1 LEDNMQINS
10 FSVHACG
17 NGKVLTYHH
26 NADVFQF
33 FGPFYSLPSFGEIR
47 VTDKYKKTFNDMAV
61 EKEPNT
67 NFYTYNVKGAVIKDF
82 CFSEAP
88 VFVRDIEGDDIV
100 HTISVHDYVMVKD
113 VSFKYGKSDVKVFEL
128 KIISGTYIYFSYP
141 LVGHMYA
148 SIVISNANGENITFD
163 GRNIYLEGGG
173 RIAFVAG
180 GHYPDTVEETKKYF
194 ELNVEDE
201 KKKAR
206 DRYAEYFNNLPDF
219 ESMIPLDMPMRDTL
233 LKAIESNVINIK
245 TQQHEE
251 GGVIAGY
258 PYHLGYVRDQYGVV
272 RGMLKL
278 GMKEEALGV
287 LYFFLNEFKREG
299 RINNAHGM
307 GLRGVMHIHEN
318 DDVEITGYIVL
329 MFFDYLGFV
338 EDEGER
344 RRLFDE
350 FLPLLKW
357 ALEAQISQVVNGM
370 LPFNGDE
377 TYIAGGILPRNAIFD
392 GSSEATLMFIDSA
405 LKFMNEVKRLGIDF
419 DVSHIKEK
427 VDECRKLYARNFFV
441 DGKLITN
448 NPDRITDDE
457 KPMYRHGVCE
467 GYCGYFGWIEKS
479 KEALYL
485 CVDCLEKEVLGER
498 EFRNHK
504 KVHKLKSVLLLPIFI
519 NSTVITIND
528 IMNEI
533 YEISLKYLETG
544 RIPSA
549 SGMDRNL
556 GYDFGF
562 LLGSLNEVMKVIDK
576 EDERFDVFLRAIMR
590 IYEDTLNLV
599 DRTYT
604 WCEYYNDLKSS
615 GTQYRPWESA
625 INIKALIEF
634 AENFNIIKEY
644 IEK

>member
-1 LEDNMQINS
+1 MQENS

-47 VTDKYKKTFNDMAV
+47 VTDNNKNPFNDIAI

-67 NFYTYNVKGAVIKDF
+67 NFYTYNVNGARINDF
-82 CFSEAP
+82 CFCESP
-88 VFVRDIEGDDIV
+88 VFAREIEGKDIV
-100 HTISVHDYVMVKD
+100 HTISVHDYVTVKD
-113 VSFKYGKSDVKVFEL
+113 VSFRYGRSDVKVFEL

-141 LVGHMYA
+141 LFDHMYA
-148 SIVISNANGENITFD
+148 SIVISNARDENVSFD
-163 GRNIYLEGGG
+163 GRTICLNGSG

-180 GHYPDTVEETKKYF
+180 GRYPDTVEETKKYF
-194 ELNVEDE
+194 EMNVEEE

-206 DRYAEYFNNLPDF
+206 ERYTEYFKKLPDF
-219 ESMIPLDMPMRDTL
+219 DSLIPQDLPMRETL
-233 LKAIESNVINIK
+233 LKAIEANVINIK

-258 PYHLGYVRDQYGVV
+258 PYHLCYVRDNYGVV

-278 GMKEEALGV
+278 GMKKEALSV
-287 LYFFLNEFKREG
+287 LCFFLNEFKREG

-307 GLRGVMHIHEN
+307 GIRGVKHIHEN

-329 MFFDYLGFV
+329 MFFDYLAHV
-338 EDEGER
+338 QDEAER

-357 ALEAQISQVVNGM
+357 ALDAQINQIVKGM

-405 LKFMNEVKRLGIDF
+405 KRFTEEVKRLGIDF
-419 DVSHIKEK
+419 DVQYIEK
-427 VDECRKLYARNFFV
+427 KMEECRKLYAGNFIV
-441 DGKLITN
+441 DGKFITN
-448 NPDRITDDE
+448 NPDRMTDDE

-467 GYCGYFGWIEKS
+467 GYCGYFGWVEKS

-485 CVDCLEKEVLGER
+485 CVDCLEKEVLEER
-498 EFRNHK
+498 EFKNHK
-504 KVHKLKSVLLLPIFI
+504 KVHKLKSVLLLPVFI

-528 IMNEI
+528 IMDEI
-533 YEISLKYLETG
+533 YEISLEYLETR

-562 LLGSLNEVMKVIDK
+562 LLGSLNEVLKVVDK

-604 WCEYYNDLKSS
+604 WCEYYNDLKCS

-625 INIKALIEF
+625 INNKALIEF
-634 AENFNIIKEY
+634 AENYNNIKEY
-644 IEK
+644 VKK

>member
-1 LEDNMQINS
+1 MQNNS

-33 FGPFYSLPSFGEIR
+33 FGPYYSLPSFGEIR
-47 VTDKYKKTFNDMAV
+47 VTDGCKNPFNDIAID
-61 EKEPNT
+61 KEPCT
-67 NFYTYNVKGAVIKDF
+67 NFYTYNVNGNTIKDF
-82 CFSEAP
+82 CFSGSP
-88 VFVRDIEGDDIV
+88 VFVRDIEGKDIV
-100 HTISVHDYVMVKD
+100 HTINVPDYVRVKD
-113 VSFKYGKSDVKVFEL
+113 VSFRYGRSGVKVFEL
-128 KIISGTYIYFSYP
+128 KIVSGTYIYFSYP
-141 LVGHMYA
+141 LAGHMYA
-148 SIVISNANGENITFD
+148 SIVISDAGEDCVSFD
-163 GRNIYLEGGG
+163 ERSIVLEGAG

-194 ELNVEDE
+194 EKNVDDE
-201 KKKAR
+201 KKKAKKKFI
-206 DRYAEYFNNLPDF
+206 EYFRSLPDF
-219 ESMIPLDMPMRDTL
+219 ESMIPQDIPLRDEL
-233 LKAIESNVINIK
+233 LKAIEANVINIK

-278 GMKEEALGV
+278 GMKKEALGI

-307 GLRGVMHIHEN
+307 GLRSVKHIHEN

-329 MFFDYLGFV
+329 MFFDYLENV
-338 EDEGER
+338 EDESER
-344 RRLFDE
+344 KRLFNE
-350 FLPLLKW
+350 FMPLLKW
-357 ALEAQISQVVNGM
+357 AMDAQIRQMKNGM

-377 TYIAGGILPRNAIFD
+377 TYIAGGILPRNAIYD

-405 LKFMNEVKRLGIDF
+405 LKFMEEVKREGIDF
-419 DVSHIKEK
+419 DATYIKEK
-427 VDECRKLYARNFFV
+427 VDECRALYARNFIV
-441 DGKLITN
+441 EGKLITN
-448 NPDRITDDE
+448 NPERMTDDE
-457 KPMYRHGVCE
+457 KPLYRHGVCE
-467 GYCGYFGWIEKS
+467 GYCGYFGWVEKS
-479 KEALYL
+479 REALYL
-485 CVDCLEKEVLGER
+485 CVDCLEKEVRGER
-498 EFRNHK
+498 EFKNHK
-504 KVHKLKSVLLLPIFI
+504 KVYCLKSVLLLPIFI
-519 NSTVITIND
+519 KSTVITIND
-528 IMNEI
+528 IMDEI
-533 YEISLKYLETG
+533 YEISLEYLETG

-562 LLGSLNEVMKVIDK
+562 LLGSLNEVMKVIDRN
-576 EDERFDVFLRAIMR
+576 DERIAVFKKAIMR
-590 IYEDTLNLV
+590 VYEDTLNLV

-604 WCEYYNDLKSS
+604 WCEYYNDLKCS

-634 AENFNIIKEY
+634 AGNFKNI
-644 IEK
+644 